1 MHQSGFRSL
10 HSTLTAL
17 LEAMNEWYLNVD
29 QGNINLIVFLDLAK
43 AFDTVSH
50 DILLQKLELYK
61 ISGLTLNWIK
71 SVIGNN
77 YLWLKEALFNR
88 EQSPVVF
95 HRDQFSDH
103 YSSPFIS
110 MIFLRA
116 LSSRLHVCLQK
127 IQALRP
133 PVDQ

>member
-1 MHQSGFRSL
+1 
-10 HSTLTAL
+10 
-17 LEAMNEWYLNVD
+17 MNEWYLNVD

-103 YSSPFIS
+103 HSSSFIS

-116 LSSRLHVCLQK
+116 LSSRPHVCLQTM
-127 IQALRP
+127 QALRP